1 MLIPFTQP
9 LDLESTL
16 ESGQAFRWKREDPS
30 VVPAKAGAH
39 ASTHWFWG
47 VVFGNLV
54 RLRRT
59 EEGVEFSCAPD
70 SEAALAPLLQDYLR
84 LHDDLPSIYG
94 SIHRD
99 ERVGA
104 GIDRY
109 PGMRLLRQDPW
120 ECLVAFICSAN
131 NNIQRIS
138 ANVEAMCESFG
149 SPIALGGRVRN
160 TFPSAE
166 VLSEVGEQ
174 PLRELRLGF
183 RAKYVAAAAE
193 TVAARGI
200 DLFALREASYE
211 DTLAELTT
219 LPGVG
224 DKVANCVM
232 LFSLDKL
239 EAFPVDVWIR
249 RALRQWYLSES
260 PGTAR
265 LAEREMRPWAQEYF
279 GPYAGYAN
287 QYLFHK
293 SRLEGRPRRR

>member
-16 ESGQAFRWKREDPS
+16 ESGQAFRWRRE
-30 VVPAKAGAH
+30 
-39 ASTHWFWG
+39 ASESSDTAWFWG

-54 RLRRT
+54 KLRKT
-59 EEGVEFSCAPD
+59 AEGVEFSCAPD
-70 SEAALAPLLQDYLR
+70 GEAALAPLLQDYLR
-84 LHDDLPSIYG
+84 LRDDLDAIYG
-94 SIHRD
+94 SIQRD

-120 ECLVAFICSAN
+120 ECLVSFICSAN

-149 SPIALGGRVRN
+149 RPLTLGGRVRN

-166 VLSEVGEQ
+166 ALSEAGEQ

-183 RAKYVAAAAE
+183 RAKYVAAVAE
-193 TVAARGI
+193 TVAAGRT

-211 DTLAELTT
+211 EALAELTT

-249 RALRQWYLSES
+249 RALRQWYLSET
-260 PGTAR
+260 PGTAK

-293 SRLEGRPRRR
+293 SRLEGRAAAR

>member
-9 LDLESTL
+9 LDLENTL
-16 ESGQAFRWKREDPS
+16 EVGQAFRWEREPS
-30 VVPAKAGAH
+30 ESSGHP
-39 ASTHWFWG
+39 WFWG
-47 VVFGNLV
+47 VVFDNLV
-54 RLRRT
+54 KIRRT
-59 EEGVEFSCAPD
+59 EEGVEFFCAPD
-70 SEAALAPLLQDYLR
+70 DEPALSPLLEGYLR
-84 LHDDLPSIYG
+84 LQDDLAAICE
-94 SIHRD
+94 SIHKD

-120 ECLVAFICSAN
+120 ECLASFICSAN

-149 SPIALGGRVRN
+149 RPLVLGGRVRN
-160 TFPSAE
+160 TFPSPQA
-166 VLSEVGEQ
+166 LSAAGEQ
-174 PLRELRLGF
+174 ALRELRLGF

-193 TVAARGI
+193 TVAAGRI
-200 DLFALREASYE
+200 DLYALREASYE
-211 DTLAELTT
+211 EALAELTE

-239 EAFPVDVWIR
+239 EAFPVDVWID
-249 RALRQWYLSES
+249 RALRDWYPQVTEKRLSRK
-260 PGTAR
+260 A
-265 LAEREMRPWAQEYF
+265 MRPWAQEYF

-293 SRLEGRPRRR
+293 RRLEGRPRRR

>member
-1 MLIPFTQP
+1 MLIPFNQP
-9 LDLESTL
+9 LDLENTL
-16 ESGQAFRWKREDPS
+16 EVGQAFRWEREPS
-30 VVPAKAGAH
+30 ESSGHP
-39 ASTHWFWG
+39 WFWG
-47 VVFGNLV
+47 VVFDNLV
-54 RLRRT
+54 KIRRT
-59 EEGVEFSCAPD
+59 EEGVEFFCAPD
-70 SEAALAPLLQDYLR
+70 DEPALSPLLQDYLR
-84 LHDDLPSIYG
+84 LQDDLAAICE
-94 SIHRD
+94 SIHKD

-109 PGMRLLRQDPW
+109 PGLRLLRQDPW
-120 ECLVAFICSAN
+120 ECLVSFICSAN

-149 SPIALGGRVRN
+149 RPLTLGGRVRS

-166 VLSEVGEQ
+166 VLSEAGEQ

-183 RAKYVAAAAE
+183 RAKYVAAVAE
-193 TVAARGI
+193 IVAAGRS

-211 DTLAELTT
+211 EALAQLTE

-249 RALRQWYLSES
+249 RALRQWYLSET
-260 PGTAR
+260 PGTAK

-293 SRLEGRPRRR
+293 SRQEGRAGAR